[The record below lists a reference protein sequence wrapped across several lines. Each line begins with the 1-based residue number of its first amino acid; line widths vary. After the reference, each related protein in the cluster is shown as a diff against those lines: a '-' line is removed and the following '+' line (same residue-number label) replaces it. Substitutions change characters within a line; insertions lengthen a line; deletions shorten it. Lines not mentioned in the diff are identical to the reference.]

1 MLDTKIILYSLFLFF
16 SLCVCVCVS
25 FFVFL
30 FCFSTFCCFI
40 YIYIIYLY
48 IYIYIYT
55 NLSNLSLSLSLS
67 LYIYIY
73 IYIKVV
79 CKFILLLIW
88 KVLKQNKNLE
98 IKKNKIMARKKTVK
112 RCIQKKICCCWKIH
126 YNFKELSLQM
136 HDFNIKNCL
145 YW

>member
-16 SLCVCVCVS
+16 FFVCVCQCVCVCL
-25 FFVFL
+25 FLFLFFCFVFL
-30 FCFSTFCCFI
+30 LSVVLYIYIIYI
-40 YIYIIYLY
+40 YIYIIY
-48 IYIYIYT
+48 IYIYIY
-55 NLSNLSLSLSLS
+55 
-67 LYIYIY
+67 LYL
-73 IYIKVV
+73 YIKVV

-112 RCIQKKICCCWKIH
+112 KCIQKKICCCWKIH
-126 YNFKELSLQM
+126 YNFKELSLQI